1 MEVEKQKRI
10 SPGNFYDRDP
20 RTHGMHDTPSSAS
33 QATPPE
39 MRAIVGQAPALR
51 HVLGQT
57 VRVARTRLPVLVTGE
72 SGTGKELLARA
83 VHDLSPV
90 AAGPFVA
97 VNCGALARELAESEL
112 FGHER
117 GAFTG
122 AGARKIGWFEEAS
135 GGTLVLDEVGE
146 LPLDLQP
153 KLLRVLETGRLR
165 RVGGHGE
172 IAVNVRVVALTLRD
186 LRRDASHDLFRLDL
200 YHRLAGCELRLPALR
215 EHPSDIALLAEHFIA
230 ELTPEFG
237 LRVIAAEAMARLL
250 AHDWPGNV
258 RELRN
263 TLRRA
268 AAFTD
273 TVIDSSAL
281 GLVIPSPT
289 CAIRLASRAADAPE
303 CARQLAA
310 LPDPSPTG
318 TEGGMLTLAGKT
330 FTEMQTAIFRWAL
343 HRNRGSRR
351 RAVQSLGI
359 SRSTFCDR
367 IRKLGLA
374 ETSAEANHQAPT

>member
-1 MEVEKQKRI
+1 
-10 SPGNFYDRDP
+10 
-20 RTHGMHDTPSSAS
+20 MHDCKDALNQAS
-33 QATPPE
+33 LPALQ
-39 MRAIVGQAPALR
+39 AIVGQAPALHR
-51 HVLGQT
+51 LLGQAA
-57 VRVARTRLPVLVTGE
+57 RVSRTRLPVLVTGE

-83 VHDLSPV
+83 LHDMSPV

-97 VNCGALARELAESEL
+97 VNCSALARELAESEL

-165 RVGGHGE
+165 RVGGQGE

-186 LRRDASHDLFRLDL
+186 LRRDAERGLFRLDL
-200 YHRLAGCELRLPALR
+200 YHRLAGCELRMPALR
-215 EHPSDIALLAEHFIA
+215 ERPGDIALLVEHFLA
-230 ELTPEFG
+230 ELASEFG
-237 LRVIAAEAMARLL
+237 PRIIEADAMVRLL

-268 AAFTD
+268 AALCD
-273 TVIDSSAL
+273 GAIDSSAL
-281 GLVIPSPT
+281 GMDAPVGFPQV
-289 CAIRLASRAADAPE
+289 CKARLASHAADAPE
-303 CARQLAA
+303 SVPRLGVLSIPSSTDSEGDVLA
-310 LPDPSPTG
+310 
-318 TEGGMLTLAGKT
+318 LAGKS

-343 HRNRGSRR
+343 RRNHGSRR
-351 RAVQSLGI
+351 RAAMALGI

-367 IRKLGLA
+367 IRKLGLVENA
-374 ETSAEANHQAPT
+374 A